1 MNKITEKLIELQD
14 EKYRE
19 FNKKLCPD
27 TKLEF
32 LGIRVPVLRKL
43 AKEITKNKN
52 EEWKKFLNIDVKFF
66 EERLLQGLIIGYA
79 DMSLEEKLE
88 YIEKYV
94 PNVDSWALTDSF
106 IPTLKIRKNDL
117 EKYWKFICDYI
128 NSEKEFEI
136 RFAVVSMLDYF
147 IIDEYVDKVID
158 ILNNIS
164 HDGYYVKMAVAWT
177 IAEIGIKYNNKA
189 MFFLQNENNLDKF
202 TYNKSLQKMI
212 ESFRIDTKQK
222 DLLRKMKRR

>member
-106 IPTLKIRKNDL
+106 IPTLKIRKT
-117 EKYWKFICDYI
+117 EKKLWTQK
-128 NSEKEFEI
+128 
-136 RFAVVSMLDYF
+136 L
-147 IIDEYVDKVID
+147 
-158 ILNNIS
+158 IS
-164 HDGYYVKMAVAWT
+164 K
-177 IAEIGIKYNNKA
+177 
-189 MFFLQNENNLDKF
+189 
-202 TYNKSLQKMI
+202 
-212 ESFRIDTKQK
+212 
-222 DLLRKMKRR
+222 